1 MSKLREG
8 RTIVTSF
15 LLGLALYFLI
25 EGLGYGRNS
34 RIFPLAVGVPTVILT
49 ALTLIAIWKP
59 SAIKWADVH
68 LGASSAGAEGK
79 DPEGKEEINYP
90 STYALRM
97 IGWLILGAVGIG
109 FFGFRVAVPIYIALF
124 GRLEGRVHWVPCIL
138 VGIFCWAFI
147 IGYFE
152 LFMKFSMFKGVLFGD
167 LLPIF

>member
-8 RTIVTSF
+8 RTIVTFF

-34 RIFPLAVGVPTVILT
+34 RIFPLAVGIPTVILT
-49 ALTLIAIWKP
+49 ALTLIAVWRP

-79 DPEGKEEINYP
+79 DPEGKEETNYP
-90 STYALRM
+90 SAYALRM

-124 GRLEGRVHWVPCIL
+124 GRLEGRASWLPSIL
-138 VGIFCWAFI
+138 VGVLCWAFI

>member
-90 STYALRM
+90 SAYALRM

-124 GRLEGRVHWVPCIL
+124 GRLEGRASWLPSIL
-138 VGIFCWAFI
+138 VGVFCWAFI

-152 LFMKFSMFKGVLFGD
+152 LFMKFSMFKGILFGD